1 MSAAAEKIKEKQA
14 LTSKKASKK
23 STATASKAAVQK
35 SSSTKVKSSTA
46 APVAKKSNK
55 PASGKPRSEKK
66 SKSAPAAEQAKTEN
80 KVSTKVTGKGES
92 IDPLHAKPKRNP
104 TVFIISAI
112 VIGIILYGWYMAED
126 SYITPEEGIGYWLG
140 IVGGMAMLLLLTY
153 PLRKKW
159 RPMRKMGGVKYWFRV
174 HMFLGLLGPV
184 LILFHANF
192 SLGSI
197 NSTVAFFS
205 MLLVAGSGVVGK
217 YFYLKIH
224 YGLYGKHATM
234 GDLKD
239 DLQLTKGMLGK
250 HISLSEQMKTRLEKY
265 EKSVTKKHGFIVG
278 FIRIPI
284 TYIMSKWMLYS
295 VLHEVKLGISKYA
308 DAKGW
313 DKKLRTKLY
322 NRSKTDF
329 TNYIYHS
336 KKVAE
341 FTIYEQLFSLWHIL
355 HFPLFIALVF
365 SGIAHVFAVHIF

>member
-14 LTSKKASKK
+14 LTSKKPSKK
-23 STATASKAAVQK
+23 AVGVDGKSPAQK
-35 SSSTKVKSSTA
+35 KSSTKAKSAAA
-46 APVAKKSNK
+46 APEAKKSGK
-55 PASGKPRSEKK
+55 QAASAKK
-66 SKSAPAAEQAKTEN
+66 AKPAAEQPKTEN
-80 KVSTKVTGKGES
+80 KVSAKVASNEKS
-92 IDPLHAKPKRNP
+92 LDPLHLKPKRNP

-112 VIGIILYGWYMAED
+112 VLGIIMYGWYVAED

-140 IVGGMAMLLLLTY
+140 IVGGMAMLLLLSY

-159 RPMRKMGGVKYWFRV
+159 RPMRKMGKVKYWFRV
-174 HMFLGLLGPV
+174 HMFLGLLGPILV
-184 LILFHANF
+184 LFHANF

-205 MLLVAGSGVVGK
+205 MLLVAGSGVIGK

-234 GDLKD
+234 DGLKD

-250 HISLSEQMKTRLEKY
+250 HISLSEQMKVRLEKY
-265 EKSVTKKHGFIVG
+265 ERAVTKKHGFIVG
-278 FIRIPI
+278 FIRIPV
-284 TYIMSKWMLYS
+284 TYILSKWMLYS
-295 VLHEVKLGISKYA
+295 VLHEVKIGITKYA

-313 DKKLRTKLY
+313 DKKLRAKLY
-322 NRSKTDF
+322 NRSKADF
-329 TNYIYHS
+329 TNYIFHS

-355 HFPLFIALVF
+355 HYPLFIALVF

>member
-14 LTSKKASKK
+14 L
-23 STATASKAAVQK
+23 AADK
-35 SSSTKVKSSTA
+35 SSNKGVDTAPQPAVKKTGSTKVKAKSS
-46 APVAKKSNK
+46 SK
-55 PASGKPRSEKK
+55 PAAKT
-66 SKSAPAAEQAKTEN
+66 SAPAPAKPEN
-80 KVSTKVTGKGES
+80 KVSATVSKKETK

-104 TVFIISAI
+104 TVLIVSIIIIS
-112 VIGIILYGWYMAED
+112 IIFYGWAVSED

-140 IVGGMAMLLLLTY
+140 ILGGLAMLLLLTY

-159 RPMRKMGGVKYWFRV
+159 RPMRKMGSVKYWFRV
-174 HMFLGLLGPV
+174 HMFLGLLGPI
-184 LILFHANF
+184 LILFHSNF

-234 GDLKD
+234 DDLKD

-250 HISLSEQMKTRLEKY
+250 HISLSEQMKERLESY
-265 EKSVTKKHGFIVG
+265 EKAVTKKHGFVIG
-278 FIRIPI
+278 FLRIPV

-295 VLHEVKLGISKYA
+295 VLHEVKLGITKYA

-313 DKKLRTKLY
+313 DRKLRAKLY
-322 NRSKTDF
+322 NRSKSDF
-329 TNYIYHS
+329 TNYIFHS

-365 SGIAHVFAVHIF
+365 SGVAHVFAVHIF

>member
-1 MSAAAEKIKEKQA
+1 MSAAAEKIKAKQTLA
-14 LTSKKASKK
+14 KKARKK
-23 STATASKAAVQK
+23 GVVSASKIAAKSPVK
-35 SSSTKVKSSTA
+35 SAKRSSSTKSQA
-46 APVAKKSNK
+46 AK
-55 PASGKPRSEKK
+55 GSE
-66 SKSAPAAEQAKTEN
+66 APAAKPEN
-80 KVSTKVTGKGES
+80 KVSAKVSSSQTVVV
-92 IDPLHAKPKRNP
+92 DPLHAKPKRNP
-104 TVFIISAI
+104 TVFIISVM
-112 VIGIILYGWYMAED
+112 VITIIFYGWFVAED

-140 IVGGMAMLLLLTY
+140 IVGGVAMLLLLTY

-159 RPMRKMGGVKYWFRV
+159 RPMRKMGSVKYWFRV
-174 HMFLGLLGPV
+174 HMFLGLLGPI
-184 LILFHANF
+184 LILFHSNF
-192 SLGSI
+192 ALGSI

-234 GDLKD
+234 DDLKE

-250 HISLSEQMKTRLEKY
+250 HISLSDEMKTRLEKY
-265 EKSVTKKHGFIVG
+265 EKAVTKKHGFLLG
-278 FIRIPI
+278 FLRIPV

-295 VLHEVKLGISKYA
+295 VLHEVKIGITKYA
-308 DAKGW
+308 DSKGW
-313 DKKLRTKLY
+313 DRKLRAKLY
-322 NRSKTDF
+322 NRSRSDF
-329 TNYIYHS
+329 TNYIFHS

>member
-1 MSAAAEKIKEKQA
+1 MSAPAEKMNQKQA
-14 LTSKKASKK
+14 LASKK
-23 STATASKAAVQK
+23 PSSKAVATVKKSSVQKTSKSNVKSRSSSAATAK
-35 SSSTKVKSSTA
+35 TVKSE
-46 APVAKKSNK
+46 
-55 PASGKPRSEKK
+55 KPRTGKSRS
-66 SKSAPAAEQAKTEN
+66 SKSATAAQPAKAEN
-80 KVSTKVTGKGES
+80 KVSAKVASNEKE
-92 IDPLHAKPKRNP
+92 IDPLHEKPKRNP
-104 TVFIISAI
+104 TVLIISIIVTAI
-112 VIGIILYGWYMAED
+112 IIYGWVMAED

-140 IVGGMAMLLLLTY
+140 IIGGMAMLLLLTY

-174 HMFLGLLGPV
+174 HMFLGLLGPI

-224 YGLYGKHATM
+224 YGLYGKAATM
-234 GDLKD
+234 EDLKE

-250 HISLSEQMKTRLEKY
+250 HISLSEQMKVRLENY
-265 EKSVTKKHGFIVG
+265 EKAVTKKHGFVLG
-278 FIRIPI
+278 FLRIPI
-284 TYIMSKWMLYS
+284 TYIASKWMLYS
-295 VLHEVKLGISKYA
+295 VLHEVKMGITKYA

-313 DKKLRTKLY
+313 DKKLRLKLY
-322 NRSKTDF
+322 NRSKNDF
-329 TNYIYHS
+329 TNYIFHS